1 VTKKHNVKFKVI
13 DLENGVKYATDQ
25 NMNKSLR
32 AHFVDGFNGRPFTK
46 KSRHSPSYFAYEK
59 GDILRIWIGNIRNEF
74 LQYGT
79 VNAIQVA
86 AAVIKKLAPEGLCRN
101 CELNNEVTPATLP
114 AGDLADDI
122 KEQTRG
128 LCDACRTLQIEQSPD
143 ADARD
148 SIR

>member
-1 VTKKHNVKFKVI
+1 VAPAKCRRHDIKAQVKHIFHHFRDDTRAVFTYAPVAGLWDNV
-13 DLENGVKYATDQ
+13 
-25 NMNKSLR
+25 
-32 AHFVDGFNGRPFTK
+32 
-46 KSRHSPSYFAYEK
+46 
-59 GDILRIWIGNIRNEF
+59 
-74 LQYGT
+74 
-79 VNAIQVA
+79 IQVA

-128 LCDACRTLQIEQSPD
+128 LCDACRTLQIEQSLD